1 MLCKT
6 PGTTMHAKGHLI
18 RCSDVMNKVERCST
32 DDAVADVAGRM
43 RTRRVGFLPVCD
55 AHGRVVGTITD
66 RDLTTRVLAERL
78 SPDVPV
84 LAVMSTGPI
93 TCRPSDPLEAAEQLM
108 ERYFKWRIVCVD
120 ARDRPVGVISL
131 SDIADSEHGWR
142 AAKLLREVSSRDVRV
157 F

>member
-1 MLCKT
+1 MAVKR
-6 PGTTMHAKGHLI
+6 HLI
-18 RCSDVMNKVERCST
+18 LCSDVMNKVERCFI
-32 DDAVADVAGRM
+32 DDPVADVAGRM
-43 RTRRVGFLPVCD
+43 RARRVGFMPVCD
-55 AHGRVVGTITD
+55 AHGRIVGTITD
-66 RDLTTRVLAERL
+66 RDLTTRVLADRL

-93 TCRPSDPLEAAEQLM
+93 TCRPADPLEAAEQLM
-108 ERYFKWRIVCVD
+108 EHYFKWRVVCVD

-131 SDIADSEHGWR
+131 SDIADAEQGWR

>member
-1 MLCKT
+1 M
-6 PGTTMHAKGHLI
+6 
-18 RCSDVMNKVERCST
+18 RCSDVMKKVERCFI
-32 DDAVADVAGRM
+32 DDAVADVASRM
-43 RTRRVGFLPVCD
+43 RYRRVGFLPVCD

-66 RDLTTRVLAERL
+66 RDLTTRVLADRL
-78 SPDVPV
+78 SPEVPV
-84 LAVMSTGPI
+84 QTVMSTGPI

-120 ARDRPVGVISL
+120 ARQRPVGVVSL
-131 SDIADSEHGWR
+131 SDIADAEQAWR